1 MSIRTN
7 YNHTLSA
14 SCIGYIVQAII
25 NNFAPLLF
33 LTFQRE
39 YAISLDKIATLV
51 TVNFGVQ
58 LLVDIFS
65 IRFASRIGYRKCVV
79 AAHIFCALGLMG
91 LTIFPDCL
99 PDPYWGL
106 LLAVILYAIGGGLI
120 EVLISPL
127 VEACPTE
134 RKSAVMSL
142 LHSFYCWGSVFVILI
157 STVYFSCIGIHAWK
171 GMALLWTIVPILNAI
186 YFTQVPIRTL
196 DEEPER
202 LHVSRLFRVKAFW
215 IMLILMLCAG
225 ASELSV
231 SQWASA
237 FAEAGLGVS
246 KTVGDLMGP
255 CAFAILMGI
264 SRILYAKFSE
274 QLRLH
279 RMMLMSG
286 ILAVISYLMISLSTS
301 PMIGLIGCALCGFAV
316 GIMWP
321 GTLSFAAKEIPGG
334 TAMFA
339 LMALAGDLG
348 CSSGPT
354 LVGFIS
360 DALQDNIKLGILA
373 AIVFPI
379 ILVISLVIYPKI
391 PKERP

>member
-91 LTIFPDCL
+91 LTVFPDCL

-157 STVYFSCIGIHAWK
+157 STVYFSFIGIHAWK
-171 GMALLWTIVPILNAI
+171 GMALLWTIVPVLNAI

-202 LHVSRLFRVKAFW
+202 MHVSGLFRVKAFW
-215 IMLILMLCAG
+215 IMMILMLCAG
-225 ASELSV
+225 AAELSV

-246 KTVGDLMGP
+246 KTIGDLLGP

-286 ILAVISYLMISLSTS
+286 ILAVISYLMISLSSS

-360 DALQDNIKLGILA
+360 DALNDNIKLGILA
-373 AIVFPI
+373 AIIFPI

-391 PKERP
+391 QKERS

>member
-106 LLAVILYAIGGGLI
+106 LFAVILYAIGGGLI

-391 PKERP
+391 QKERQ

>member
-1 MSIRTN
+1 
-7 YNHTLSA
+7 
-14 SCIGYIVQAII
+14 
-25 NNFAPLLF
+25 
-33 LTFQRE
+33 
-39 YAISLDKIATLV
+39 
-51 TVNFGVQ
+51 
-58 LLVDIFS
+58 
-65 IRFASRIGYRKCVV
+65 
-79 AAHIFCALGLMG
+79 
-91 LTIFPDCL
+91 
-99 PDPYWGL
+99 
-106 LLAVILYAIGGGLI
+106 
-120 EVLISPL
+120 
-127 VEACPTE
+127 
-134 RKSAVMSL
+134 
-142 LHSFYCWGSVFVILI
+142 
-157 STVYFSCIGIHAWK
+157 
-171 GMALLWTIVPILNAI
+171 MALLWTIVPVLNAI

-202 LHVSRLFRVKAFW
+202 MHVSGLFRVKAFW
-215 IMLILMLCAG
+215 IMMILMLCAG
-225 ASELSV
+225 AAELSV

-246 KTVGDLMGP
+246 KTIGDLLGP

-286 ILAVISYLMISLSTS
+286 ILAVISYLMISLSSS

-360 DALQDNIKLGILA
+360 DALNDNIKLGILA
-373 AIVFPI
+373 AIIFPI

-391 PKERP
+391 QKERS

>member
-65 IRFASRIGYRKCVV
+65 IRFASRIGYRRCVV

-91 LTIFPDCL
+91 LTVFPDCL

-142 LHSFYCWGSVFVILI
+142 LHSFYCWGSVFVILM
-157 STVYFSCIGIHAWK
+157 STVYFSFIGIQAWK
-171 GMALLWTIVPILNAI
+171 GMALLWTIVPVLNAI

-202 LHVSRLFRVKAFW
+202 LHVSGLFRVKAFW

-225 ASELSV
+225 AAELSV

-286 ILAVISYLMISLSTS
+286 VLAVISYLMISLSSS

-360 DALQDNIKLGILA
+360 DALNDNIKLGILA
-373 AIVFPI
+373 AIIFPI

-391 PKERP
+391 QKERS

>member
-65 IRFASRIGYRKCVV
+65 IRFRESNRVSKVCGGRSYFLCAGAYGAHCLSRLSSRPL
-79 AAHIFCALGLMG
+79 LGTSTCSDSIRHRRRLNRG
-91 LTIFPDCL
+91 ADQSP
-99 PDPYWGL
+99 
-106 LLAVILYAIGGGLI
+106 GGGLSNRA
-120 EVLISPL
+120 EISG
-127 VEACPTE
+127 E
-134 RKSAVMSL
+134 SL

-157 STVYFSCIGIHAWK
+157 STVYFSFIGIHAWK
-171 GMALLWTIVPILNAI
+171 GMALLWTIVPVLNAI
-186 YFTQVPIRTL
+186 YFTRVPIRTL

-202 LHVSRLFRVKAFW
+202 MHVSGLFRVKAFW
-215 IMLILMLCAG
+215 IMMILMLCAG
-225 ASELSV
+225 AAELSV

-246 KTVGDLMGP
+246 KTIGDLLGP

-286 ILAVISYLMISLSTS
+286 ILAVISYLMISLSSS

-360 DALQDNIKLGILA
+360 DALNDNIKLGILA
-373 AIVFPI
+373 AIIFPI
-379 ILVISLVIYPKI
+379 ILVISSSHIS
-391 PKERP
+391 

>member
-91 LTIFPDCL
+91 LTVFPDCL

-142 LHSFYCWGSVFVILI
+142 LHSFYCWGSVFVILM
-157 STVYFSCIGIHAWK
+157 STVYFSFIGIQAWK
-171 GMALLWTIVPILNAI
+171 GMALLWTIVPVLNAI

-202 LHVSRLFRVKAFW
+202 LHVSGLFRVKAFW

-225 ASELSV
+225 AAELSV

-286 ILAVISYLMISLSTS
+286 VLAVISYLMISLSSS

-360 DALQDNIKLGILA
+360 DALNDNIKLGILA
-373 AIVFPI
+373 AIIFPI

-391 PKERP
+391 PKERS